1 MTKKILGV
9 DVDHGSLGKMKINS
23 LKHDGVRH
31 VTTGLQ
37 SWKFLDDC
45 SNQEKHKNNKQRRNK
60 GHNLQSVG
68 TTVKM
73 ATEGTEAGGQVSWAV
88 VARLTGLKMKFKRRQ
103 YHGTFQAPELEVL
116 DPSLKSERKVEQG
129 PSSDPLKGVRGSRY
143 LRITDMT

>member
-31 VTTGLQ
+31 VTTRLQ

-45 SNQEKHKNNKQRRNK
+45 SNQEKHKNNKQRCNK
-60 GHNLQSVG
+60 GHNLQSVD

-103 YHGTFQAPELEVL
+103 YHVHFRH
-116 DPSLKSERKVEQG
+116 PS
-129 PSSDPLKGVRGSRY
+129 
-143 LRITDMT
+143 